1 MPLIRKR
8 RATDQAPESDS
19 GEVSPRRQRP
29 RSSSSEAE
37 MSDDAASASSTNAMI
52 QKMVRLALSSEYSRL
67 PIRRADISAKVLG
80 EQGSRQFKTVFES
93 AQRELREKFGMEMT
107 ELPAREKTT
116 ITQRRAAQKTEKPS
130 STNKSWIL
138 TSTLPTKF
146 RTPSILQPTKAPST
160 TTESTYT
167 ALYTF
172 IIAVISLNGGTLG
185 DQKLER
191 YLVRMNADQ
200 YTPIDKTE
208 KLLQRLCKEGY
219 IVKMR
224 DMDGGEEII
233 EYMVGPRGKVEVGS
247 GGVAG
252 LAREVYG
259 LRDGTEG
266 REEFEAKLRRSL
278 GIVGVMERREE
289 EEVEDRANGT
299 GAGVEDGGEERVAT
313 RRSRRVEQESSSSE
327 EEEEGSDSD

>member
-8 RATDQAPESDS
+8 RATDQVPDSDS
-19 GEVSPRRQRP
+19 GEVSSRRQRP
-29 RSSSSEAE
+29 RSSSPEAE
-37 MSDDAASASSTNAMI
+37 MSDDAAPASSTNAMI

-93 AQRELREKFGMEMT
+93 AQRELRETFGMEMT

-116 ITQRRAAQKTEKPS
+116 ITQRRA
-130 STNKSWIL
+130 
-138 TSTLPTKF
+138 
-146 RTPSILQPTKAPST
+146 PST

-172 IIAVISLNGGTLG
+172 VIAVIALNGGTLG

-219 IVKMR
+219 IVKSR
-224 DMDGGEEII
+224 EMDGGEEII
-233 EYMVGPRGKVEVGS
+233 EYMVGPRGKIEVGS

-259 LRDGTEG
+259 LAEGTEES
-266 REEFEAKLRRSL
+266 EEFEVKLRRSL
-278 GIVGVMERREE
+278 GIGGDVTERRREEE

-299 GAGVEDGGEERVAT
+299 GTGTGNRNGIEERVAP

-327 EEEEGSDSD
+327 EEEGSESD